1 MYLLYRYR
9 HTGVNQ
15 KGLRS
20 ARKELGQDLS
30 YNCYA
35 RAAMAMSEQS
45 SAPAS
50 TGNAPGGWLNRTVL
64 GTGLTSL
71 ASDWSH
77 EMATTVLPGLLV
89 MLGAGPGWLGAI
101 EGAADGLS
109 SFTKLAAGHW
119 TDRLHR
125 RKPLVVSAYA
135 LTAAATGALAFA
147 VSPIQILAAR
157 CTAWLGRGL
166 RTPGRKA
173 LLAAAVPPSA
183 YGRAFG
189 FERMMDTLGAIVAP
203 VTALWLLRVTSHNYR
218 QMFLWTL
225 VPGAL
230 AAILFGTLVRERPL
244 AEHAHAAK
252 SFASSLRGLPAP
264 FRRFLLAVGVF
275 GLGDFSHTMLIL
287 YASQAL
293 TPSMGFAAASSVAIG
308 LYLLHNVFYAGFA
321 YLSGWL
327 SDHVRHRR
335 FVLAAGYGLA
345 VVMAALLAAGG
356 SHLSVLVAIFALAGI
371 VVGVE
376 EALEDSIAAELV
388 PNAQHGM
395 AFGTLA
401 AVNALGDFGS
411 SLLIGLLW
419 SAVGPAAG
427 FTAAG
432 ALFLAGLT
440 LLLITGSRTIRTP
453 SSV

>member
-1 MYLLYRYR
+1 
-9 HTGVNQ
+9 
-15 KGLRS
+15 
-20 ARKELGQDLS
+20 
-30 YNCYA
+30 
-35 RAAMAMSEQS
+35 MSEQT
-45 SAPAS
+45 SAAS
-50 TGNAPGGWLNRTVL
+50 GNASSGWLNRTVL

-89 MLGAGPGWLGAI
+89 TLGAGPGWLGVI

-119 TDRLHR
+119 TDRLER

-135 LTAAATGALAFA
+135 LTAAATGAMAFA
-147 VSPIQILAAR
+147 TSAIHLLIAR
-157 CTAWLGRGL
+157 CSAWLGRGL

-173 LLAAAVPPSA
+173 LMAAAVPPSA

-203 VTALWLLRVTSHNYR
+203 VTALWLLGATEHNYQR
-218 QMFLWTL
+218 VFLWTL
-225 VPGAL
+225 VPGA
-230 AAILFGTLVRERPL
+230 AAVLLFATLVREHPATEPSR
-244 AEHAHAAK
+244 AAQ
-252 SFASSLRGLPAP
+252 SFATSLRSLPPP
-264 FRRFLLAVGVF
+264 FRRFLLAVGIF

-308 LYLLHNVFYAGFA
+308 LYLLHNIFYAAFA
-321 YLSGWL
+321 YISGWL
-327 SDHVRHRR
+327 SDHVRHRKL
-335 FVLAAGYGLA
+335 VLGAGYALA
-345 VVMAALLAAGG
+345 IVMAALLAIGG
-356 SHLSVLVAIFALAGI
+356 GQRSVLVVIFALAGI

-411 SLLIGLLW
+411 SLLVGLLW
-419 SAVGPAAG
+419 SAVSPAAG
-427 FTAAG
+427 FAAAG
-432 ALFLAGLT
+432 VLFSSGLALLT
-440 LLLITGSRTIRTP
+440 LM
-453 SSV
+453 SSAPAPKS